1 MPKSPTKR
9 RPITRAAL
17 TDSALA
23 LFTEKGFH
31 ATSISDIVERAGLTR
46 GAFYSNYRDKE
57 ELFLALYDAHTERL
71 LSELREAAT
80 APQPEPGSRTDSAS
94 GTGTD
99 SASAS
104 GSGSGSGVHPV
115 MQLHERVTGRT
126 PQERQW
132 FIVSMEFTLHA
143 ARHPEVARALAVHE
157 NRLTE
162 GLAEVVTTALA
173 GAGRRPDLAPEDL
186 ARLLVA
192 AFEGLTARQLVH
204 GTGEPTERL
213 LTHLMNALSAPLGP
227 SDEGQ

>member
-80 APQPEPGSRTDSAS
+80 APRPGP
-94 GTGTD
+94 GTD
-99 SASAS
+99 FA
-104 GSGSGSGVHPV
+104 SGSGVHPV

-132 FIVSMEFTLHA
+132 FMVSMEFTLHA

-173 GAGRRPDLAPEDL
+173 GAGRRPDLDPEDL

-227 SDEGQ
+227 SDAGQ

>member
-1 MPKSPTKR
+1 MPKSPTRR
-9 RPITRAAL
+9 RPLTRAAL

-80 APQPEPGSRTDSAS
+80 APRPEPGSGTDSAS
-94 GTGTD
+94 GT
-99 SASAS
+99 

-132 FIVSMEFTLHA
+132 FMVSMEFTLHA

-173 GAGRRPDLAPEDL
+173 GAGRRPDLDPEDL

>member
-1 MPKSPTKR
+1 MPKPPTKR

-46 GAFYSNYRDKE
+46 GAFYSHYRDKE

-80 APQPEPGSRTDSAS
+80 APRPEPGSGTESA
-94 GTGTD
+94 
-99 SASAS
+99 
-104 GSGSGSGVHPV
+104 SGVHPV

-132 FIVSMEFTLHA
+132 FMVSMEFTLHA

-173 GAGRRPDLAPEDL
+173 GAGRRLDLDPEDL

-213 LTHLMNALSAPLGP
+213 LTRLTNALSAPLGP
-227 SDEGQ
+227 SDAGQ

>member
-1 MPKSPTKR
+1 MPKPPTKR

-46 GAFYSNYRDKE
+46 GAFYSHYRDKE

-80 APQPEPGSRTDSAS
+80 APRPEP
-94 GTGTD
+94 
-99 SASAS
+99 
-104 GSGSGSGVHPV
+104 GSGVHPV

-132 FIVSMEFTLHA
+132 FMVSMEFTLHA

-173 GAGRRPDLAPEDL
+173 GAGRRLDLDPEDL

-213 LTHLMNALSAPLGP
+213 LTHLTNALSAPLGP
-227 SDEGQ
+227 SDAGQ

>member
-71 LSELREAAT
+71 LNELREAAT
-80 APQPEPGSRTDSAS
+80 TRRPEPGADSAPGSDSRT
-94 GTGTD
+94 
-99 SASAS
+99 
-104 GSGSGSGVHPV
+104 GSGVHPV

-132 FIVSMEFTLHA
+132 FMVSMEFTLHA

-157 NRLTE
+157 DRLTE

-173 GAGRRPDLAPEDL
+173 GAGRRPGLDPEDL

-213 LTHLMNALSAPLGP
+213 LTHLMNALSVPLGP
-227 SDEGQ
+227 PDAGR

>member
-46 GAFYSNYRDKE
+46 GAFYSNYHDKE

-99 SASAS
+99 SASA
-104 GSGSGSGVHPV
+104 SGSGSGVHPV